1 MNIRAN
7 CSEAQMACAKNLL
20 YNVNTKLLSREYEK
34 NTKLVM
40 ALVPAAL
47 VPAALVP
54 ARTRTRA
61 CGTRAGTH
69 YHSFGIFSYALLSS
83 LVLSHSPLRG
93 KLQHFKFKQNLT
105 TGPCLYFDMAQS

>member
-47 VPAALVP
+47 VPAH
-54 ARTRTRA
+54 TSTRA
-61 CGTRAGTH
+61 FGTRAGTR
-69 YHSFGIFSYALLSS
+69 YHSFGIFSYALLSR
-83 LVLSHSPLRG
+83 LVLSQYITCEMNSAI
-93 KLQHFKFKQNLT
+93 
-105 TGPCLYFDMAQS
+105 Y